1 MILLNFTLP
10 PDKRTHL
17 IHVLCYG
24 IILSPK
30 AVKDLD
36 SFLYPF
42 CQDSQISKPETPYF
56 PKPPHPYLSLFF
68 AILRDFSQFFAIP
81 CYKAHEPHEPSRLTL
96 FNHFVLLMSLLF
108 SLSSLSD
115 VCRDNETEDDDIG
128 D

>member
-42 CQDSQISKPETPYF
+42 CQESQISKPETPYF

-68 AILRDFSQFFAIP
+68 AILCDLSRFFAIP
-81 CYKAHEPHEPSRLTL
+81 RYEDHEPHKHSRPTL
-96 FNHFVLLMSLLF
+96 FNHFVLLTSFLL
-108 SLSSLSD
+108 SLSRLSGK
-115 VCRDNETEDDDIG
+115 R
-128 D
+128 